1 MEGYTYR
8 RAPMPARTAARSP
21 AGWAAKPLPSTKED
35 ETGGKAA
42 TLLAGMA
49 TARTAGEAETS
60 MVWRSARPPDRT
72 STKKTARVAAM
83 APTGK
88 AGTIPA
94 KEAA

>member
-1 MEGYTYR
+1 ML
-8 RAPMPARTAARSP
+8 ARTATMSP
-21 AGWAAKPLPSTKED
+21 AGWAAKPLYGPSTKED

-60 MVWRSARPPDRT
+60 MVWRSARPPGRT
-72 STKKTARVAAM
+72 STKETAGVAAT